1 MASRLG
7 SSGGIRLKRAYWLV
21 AAVTLHAFPAEALEW
36 RWSYSGEG
44 VEASG
49 AFTTADRP
57 DADGFYAITGIE
69 GEMNGVAITGL
80 QPAGTSIPG
89 NPGYPVDGL
98 VRAEAPQLS
107 LHGFGYAL
115 ADGTYANPFYGA
127 RFVPPGRLRVLFR
140 SEDRAAHSEPLV
152 TFAAT
157 GRRADGSSGDRR
169 SRSARYSAFAPGW
182 APARCGNAA
191 INATISTARIIDA
204 P

>member
-1 MASRLG
+1 MPFARERR
-7 SSGGIRLKRAYWLV
+7 GIRLKLAFSLASLALLV
-21 AAVTLHAFPAEALEW
+21 ALPARALEW

-127 RFVPPGRLRVLFR
+127 RFVPPGVYAFFSDPKTER
-140 SEDRAAHSEPLV
+140 HSEPLV
-152 TFAAT
+152 TFTAT
-157 GRRADGSSGDRR
+157 V
-169 SRSARYSAFAPGW
+169 AR
-182 APARCGNAA
+182 
-191 INATISTARIIDA
+191 
-204 P
+204 

>member
-1 MASRLG
+1 MRFRL
-7 SSGGIRLKRAYWLV
+7 S
-21 AAVTLHAFPAEALEW
+21 ALEW

-49 AFTTADRP
+49 AFSTADRP
-57 DADGFYAITGIE
+57 DADGFYEITGIE

-89 NPGYPVDGL
+89 NAGYPVDGL

-127 RFVPPGRLRVLFR
+127 RFVPPAVYAFFPIR
-140 SEDRAAHSEPLV
+140 RAARPASRGDV
-152 TFAAT
+152 
-157 GRRADGSSGDRR
+157 RRDRR
-169 SRSARYSAFAPGW
+169 PLTEVCDRRSARYSVFAPGW
-182 APARCGNAA
+182 APARRGNAA
-191 INATISTARIIDA
+191 INETISTARIIDT